1 MRRSP
6 PSHGATRLLR
16 VRVRVGVGVG
26 FRVRVRVRVGVRV
39 RVRVGVRLRVR
50 VRVNLV
56 LLDGTLDADPLAPR
70 HLRAEEDHLVGS
82 EGWGCGERV
91 GAGPGVGRPAARGC

>member
-1 MRRSP
+1 M
-6 PSHGATRLLR
+6 TRHR
-16 VRVRVGVGVG
+16 WYSDEPGQGVRVGVG
-26 FRVRVRVRVGVRV
+26 VRVRVRVGVRV
-39 RVRVGVRLRVR
+39 RVRVRARLRVR
-50 VRVNLV
+50 VRVRVMVRVNLV

-70 HLRAEEDHLVGS
+70 HLRPEEDHLVGP

>member
-1 MRRSP
+1 MRCMHVQVRAAYTRVCCARAR
-6 PSHGATRLLR
+6 GAESAEEVEQHL
-16 VRVRVGVGVG
+16 
-26 FRVRVRVRVGVRV
+26 
-39 RVRVGVRLRVR
+39 VRVGVRLRVR